1 MLDSTVTTNRPVRN
15 MPPMYGPET
24 TRARL
29 VRQCARY
36 TGEKVRIIPPNR
48 CAVNSTLIIG
58 SRAVSVNVQD
68 GRVHLSGY
76 SMSNIAPYDIDH
88 EFAVKKVSGKRDILA
103 FLEVFNHP
111 LTQTVDA
118 DAVAR
123 REIAHLEQVEAMN
136 RRAREHAAA
145 DKVEARLMRL
155 AQGLGIRTSRVSV
168 RPESG
173 GRFTLVLSDLTP
185 EVIALLLPHLR

>member
-1 MLDSTVTTNRPVRN
+1 MTHPTRN
-15 MPPMYGPET
+15 MPPMYGPEA

-48 CAVNSTLIIG
+48 CAVNSTLVIG

-68 GRVHLSGY
+68 GRVIISGY
-76 SMSNIAPYDIDH
+76 SMSNIAPYNVDH
-88 EFAVKKVSGKRDILA
+88 EFSVKKTSGKRDILS

-118 DAVAR
+118 DTVQR
-123 REIAHLEQVEAMN
+123 RETAHLEMVEGMAQ
-136 RRAREHAAA
+136 RARDRAAA
-145 DKVEARLMRL
+145 DRVEARLMRL
-155 AQGLGIRTSRVSV
+155 AEGLGIRTSRVSV
-168 RPESG
+168 RSELG

-185 EVIALLLPHLR
+185 EKITLLLPHLR